1 MIYLKFPDDTV
12 CLDMP
17 PLMTDDNE
25 DAEYSIKVEKNKEK
39 HLFVCDTRKML
50 SWFGFEDIIRPLS
63 LHFESISFVFLRV
76 ITHCFLANSECQI
89 VEDRPNRKLWF
100 RSSIIGFSDCVADVY
115 LDGILIAEKVEV
127 KSNGFK
133 LSIPFTS
140 GKYRIEYFEADEE
153 DDFGA
158 PDYRLFDTK
167 ECNYKNTKDLS
178 DKTIQIL
185 SVTERRQKGS
195 IFSSPEYVLRGNV
208 TVSSIQAI
216 PNEIDSFTGVLSCDT
231 LTPLQVKVTFEN
243 PNNMKVGALYFWSD
257 EEDGYIEFMYD
268 KIEGILVLSEDESTS
283 SSEAKNRYL
292 VLYEDSYYYNFRI
305 K

>member
-1 MIYLKFPDDTV
+1 M
-12 CLDMP
+12 
-17 PLMTDDNE
+17 
-25 DAEYSIKVEKNKEK
+25 
-39 HLFVCDTRKML
+39 
-50 SWFGFEDIIRPLS
+50 
-63 LHFESISFVFLRV
+63 
-76 ITHCFLANSECQI
+76 
-89 VEDRPNRKLWF
+89 
-100 RSSIIGFSDCVADVY
+100 
-115 LDGILIAEKVEV
+115 
-127 KSNGFK
+127 
-133 LSIPFTS
+133 
-140 GKYRIEYFEADEE
+140 
-153 DDFGA
+153 
-158 PDYRLFDTK
+158 
-167 ECNYKNTKDLS
+167 
-178 DKTIQIL
+178 
-185 SVTERRQKGS
+185 
-195 IFSSPEYVLRGNV
+195 